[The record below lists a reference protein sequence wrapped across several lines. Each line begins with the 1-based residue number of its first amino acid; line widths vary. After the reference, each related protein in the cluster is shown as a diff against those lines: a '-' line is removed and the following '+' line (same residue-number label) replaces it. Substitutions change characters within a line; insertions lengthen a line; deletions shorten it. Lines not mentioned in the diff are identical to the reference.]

1 MGIESDQVVYEY
13 LSRVGDVAQQRQ
25 LPSSARMRLVAELRD
40 EIDRRRSR
48 TVVDSPAAVRRIVDR
63 LGSPEEVVEAA
74 GDPAAAPGTAKPPVQ
89 RATAAPRRRTPRPD
103 RERDRAARPD
113 GEDGTSPPG
122 NGAPGKTARPER
134 ERRKG
139 LFRAAP
145 RPAEQ
150 PAPAPAQ
157 PHLAPAP
164 DVGAAAPRPDWWR
177 VEPGPF
183 GGGTGGDT
191 VPGFVGGVEIPEL
204 LKPPPPREETPA
216 AEKPTEQATAPE
228 PAAARRLP
236 RLWPTGTRS
245 DPLLLLAAAL
255 LLVGAV
261 LGNLL
266 PLALGWLLA
275 YFTRRL
281 TPAQSKWAVLV
292 LPGLAVTAGLIW
304 LWGRTDSRWGTPI
317 PEGHMNE
324 ALTETW
330 PWVLKA
336 AALASAL
343 YLLWRSRRQQG

>member
-63 LGSPEEVVEAA
+63 LGSPEEVVAAA
-74 GDPAAAPGTAKPPVQ
+74 GDPAAAPEAAPPSVPVQ
-89 RATAAPRRRTPRPD
+89 RATAALRRRTPRPD
-103 RERDRAARPD
+103 RGRDKDARPD
-113 GEDGTSPPG
+113 GED
-122 NGAPGKTARPER
+122 GKTARPER

-150 PAPAPAQ
+150 PAPAPAPAQ

-164 DVGAAAPRPDWWR
+164 DLGAAVPRPDWWR

-183 GGGTGGDT
+183 GGTGGDT

-216 AEKPTEQATAPE
+216 AEKPTEKATAPE
-228 PAAARRLP
+228 PAAARRIP
-236 RLWPTGTRS
+236 RLWPTGIRS

-255 LLVGAV
+255 LVVGAV

-292 LPGLAVTAGLIW
+292 LPGLAITAGLIW
-304 LWGRTDSRWGTPI
+304 LWGRTESRWGTPI

-343 YLLWRSRRQQG
+343 YLLWRSRRRP